1 MSFGPADRLK
11 KLPPYLFAE
20 IDKKKKAAIAAGR
33 DVINLGIGDPDTP
46 TPDFIIEELMAQAR
60 DPKNHQYALDD
71 GLPEL
76 RRAIARWYDRRFGVK
91 LDPDGE
97 IYPTLGSKEGIA
109 HLPLAVLNPG
119 DVALI
124 PDPLYPPYRSGTIFA
139 GAEPVYMPLLAENGF
154 LPDFSALGADAVSKA
169 RLMWLCYPNN
179 PTAVTGTS
187 DFFTEAVAFATK
199 HGLMLAQDAAYSEIY
214 YEEPS
219 PSILQIDGARDV
231 AIEFQSCSKSF
242 NMTGWRVGWVAGN
255 RNLVGALGKIKTN
268 LDSGIFQALQ
278 YAAVKA
284 LDEGDEFTAGL
295 RRMYR
300 ERRDALCE
308 GLARIGWEVDP
319 PKAAFY
325 TWIPTP
331 GGMSSIECA
340 ARLLEDADIVMTP
353 GLGFGDAGEGYIR
366 AALTVDVARI
376 KEAVDR
382 IARVDFA

>member
-46 TPDFIIEELMAQAR
+46 TPDFIIDELAAQAR

-76 RRAIARWYDRRFGVK
+76 RRAIARWYDRRFGVE

-124 PDPLYPPYRSGTIFA
+124 PEPLYPPYRSGTIFA

-154 LPDFSALGADAVSKA
+154 LPDFGALNADAVAKA

-179 PTAVTGTS
+179 PTAVMGTL
-187 DFFTEAVAFATK
+187 DFFAEAVAFAK
-199 HGLMLAQDAAYSEIY
+199 EHGLMLAQDAAYSEIY
-214 YEEPS
+214 YENPS
-219 PSILQIDGARDV
+219 PSILQVDGARDV

-255 RNLVGALGKIKTN
+255 RDLVGALGKIKTN

-295 RRMYR
+295 RRMYK

-340 ARLLEDADIVMTP
+340 ARLLEEADIVMTP
-353 GLGFGDAGEGYIR
+353 GLGFGEAGEGYIR

-376 KEAVDR
+376 NEAVDR
-382 IARVDFA
+382 IAKVDFA